1 MLRCLAKNEK
11 GIYAILSKVI
21 VLATGGI
28 GQVYNYTTN
37 SLVATGDGIAMAYR
51 AGAEIVDMEFVQF
64 HPTVLYSEKDSKR
77 FLISEAVRGEGAVLR
92 NNKKEAF
99 MGRYDKMK
107 DLAPRDIVSKSIYNE
122 MIKENALLYLSGY
135 NS

>member
-1 MLRCLAKNEK
+1 MAKNEK

-64 HPTVLYSEKDSKR
+64 HPTVLYSEKEDSKR
-77 FLISEAVRGEGAVLR
+77 FLISEAVRGEELYLETI
-92 NNKKEAF
+92 KKSLY
-99 MGRYDKMK
+99 GRYDKMK

-122 MIKENALLYLSGY
+122 MIKKMLFIFIWI
-135 NS
+135 